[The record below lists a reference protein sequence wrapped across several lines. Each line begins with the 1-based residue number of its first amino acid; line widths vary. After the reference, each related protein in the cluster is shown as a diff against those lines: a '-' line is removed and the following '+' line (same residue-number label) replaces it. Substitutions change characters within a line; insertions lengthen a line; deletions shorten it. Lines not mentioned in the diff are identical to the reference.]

1 MKKLVKI
8 WETRD
13 RGKNTSIFSKET
25 CDKWLQRL
33 LSQEAAMQTISGVIV
48 SAGTTS
54 TDNNNNSSSS
64 SSSSSSSNNN
74 NGTTN
79 HPSTSATTGPT
90 SLSSLS
96 DMHKLTLDA
105 WCECLASFFKAYET
119 DRTVGLSRIPVR
131 TAMYSSYYL
140 LHLYASEFGTATE
153 SGSALLLA
161 CILLAGKVRS
171 RAVHSSL
178 FRSWGVYCLLVW

>member
-33 LSQEAAMQTISGVIV
+33 LSQEAAIQTTSGVIF
-48 SAGTTS
+48 SSGTTS
-54 TDNNNNSSSS
+54 TDNNSSRSSSS
-64 SSSSSSSNNN
+64 SSSS

-79 HPSTSATTGPT
+79 HPSTSATTEPT